1 MRIQGLPDQRQGEL
15 QYLARG
21 PERGVVLKTRA
32 GHANALEG
40 VVQDDAV
47 VGGDGHGLGAI
58 G

>member
-1 MRIQGLPDQRQGEL
+1 MDEELQQSMRIQGLPDQRQGEL

-40 VVQDDAV
+40 VVQ
-47 VGGDGHGLGAI
+47 G
-58 G
+58 